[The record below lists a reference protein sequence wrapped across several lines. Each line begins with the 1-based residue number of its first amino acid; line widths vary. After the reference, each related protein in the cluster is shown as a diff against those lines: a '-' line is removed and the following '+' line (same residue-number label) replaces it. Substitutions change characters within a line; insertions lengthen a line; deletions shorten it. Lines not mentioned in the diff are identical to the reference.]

1 MGPTLKEHMAGK
13 DLVLPAIHPVP
24 YSLRNALWHIRAKER
39 IVNIHIE
46 MERKRGVAGHGA
58 KLHNSPKRNGNKK
71 TLRISEGLSYFNQ
84 IMIIVPV
91 PVPVSSGRPQRGP

>member
-13 DLVLPAIHPVP
+13 DLILPAEHPVP

-71 TLRISEGLSYFNQ
+71 KPSEF
-84 IMIIVPV
+84 
-91 PVPVSSGRPQRGP
+91 QRAFPILIK

>member
-13 DLVLPAIHPVP
+13 DLILPAEHPVP

-71 TLRISEGLSYFNQ
+71 KALRISEGLSYMFNKTNF
-84 IMIIVPV
+84 IV